1 MDELEVGAPGL
12 EIDRVPQITAG
23 RLRQLEDFLA
33 EVSQFRGAVLE
44 VESDPDEHSARESF
58 QIKLRS
64 HRNEPVEIR
73 VREHLFRW
81 SNWEMSDPFVQKD
94 ANTIEFNVPI
104 KPGEEHVVSYTVRYT
119 KLPRA
124 QAGQ

>member
-1 MDELEVGAPGL
+1 MVATIEMVFRSEFR
-12 EIDRVPQITAG
+12 IDP
-23 RLRQLEDFLA
+23 EN
-33 EVSQFRGAVLE
+33 
-44 VESDPDEHSARESF
+44 HSARESF

-81 SNWEMSDPFVQKD
+81 SNWEITAKSDPFVQKD
-94 ANTIEFNVPI
+94 ANTIEFNVPV
-104 KPGEEHVVSYTVRYT
+104 KAGAEHVVSYTVLYT

>member
-1 MDELEVGAPGL
+1 MGSTSSSRPLGRARNRSTITSEQPIFLDK
-12 EIDRVPQITAG
+12 IDGTRVCEG
-23 RLRQLEDFLA
+23 W
-33 EVSQFRGAVLE
+33 
-44 VESDPDEHSARESF
+44 ARESF

-81 SNWEMSDPFVQKD
+81 SNWEITAKSDPFVQKD

-104 KPGEEHVVSYTVRYT
+104 KPGEEHVVSYTVLYT